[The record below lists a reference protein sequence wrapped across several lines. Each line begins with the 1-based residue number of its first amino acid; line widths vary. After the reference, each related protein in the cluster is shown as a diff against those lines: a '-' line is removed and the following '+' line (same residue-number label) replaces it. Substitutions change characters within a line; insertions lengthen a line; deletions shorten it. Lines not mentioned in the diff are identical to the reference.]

1 MLDATAGAY
10 RTRQSEQQELAIA
23 ALAIAF
29 VSITFV
35 LRVLAAQGQ
44 PLTMDETFTGMITSQ
59 HNLADFIRQARRDV
73 AAPLYYTTLW
83 LLPLSS
89 SDFAMRLP
97 SWAFMML
104 GSALPLIWRIPGQ
117 SRSAAI
123 AWAALLY
130 LWLPGAIFA
139 VQARPYAL
147 LFLVAT
153 AQTIA
158 FARLIEKPT
167 LQRAFVWTIV
177 ASLTLL
183 THYMAAAL
191 GLAQGLV
198 LLATLRQRALKLWP
212 SLLVL
217 LIPIVEAVT
226 HYRQL
231 SYFASSDAN
240 WLPRITTANV
250 YQYLTYGLG
259 LLGPVLLLTALAS
272 RHLNR
277 DEPLPRG
284 AALAAVAGAVALCLL
299 IAAGWNRSLLVD
311 RYLTACA
318 PALMLAIVTIAAG
331 TGARLLLVVM
341 SGTLAV
347 YASVAA
353 PLRIGEQSMEWAAEK
368 LIPYHPRSLVYS
380 LGYSGQHTIAPQT
393 REELGAFLF
402 RRAGVPT
409 KAQMVTSLDGR
420 QLIRAAGNEG
430 AVIWVFYPEWQP
442 VANAIAKQRHCF
454 VASHQLAC
462 PPRPSAHD

>member
-1 MLDATAGAY
+1 VF
-10 RTRQSEQQELAIA
+10 RTRRREQQELAIA
-23 ALAIAF
+23 GLAIAF
-29 VSITFV
+29 VSITFA
-35 LRVLAAQGQ
+35 LRILAAQGH
-44 PLTMDETFTGMITSQ
+44 PLTMDETFSGMITSQ
-59 HNLADFIRQARRDV
+59 HSLSDFIREARRDV
-73 AAPLYYTTLW
+73 AAPLYYSTLW
-83 LLPLSS
+83 LLPLGSG
-89 SDFAMRLP
+89 DFAMRLP

-117 SRSAAI
+117 PRSAAI

-130 LWLPGAIFA
+130 LWLPGAIFSL
-139 VQARPYAL
+139 QARPYAL

-158 FARLIEKPT
+158 FARLVEEPT
-167 LQRAFVWTIV
+167 LRHAFAWTIV

-198 LLATLRQRALKLWP
+198 LLAALRKRAMKLWP

-240 WLPRITTANV
+240 WLPRITSANI

-277 DEPLPRG
+277 GEPMPRS
-284 AALAAVAGAVALCLL
+284 ATLAAVAGVVALGLL

-311 RYLTACA
+311 RYLTSCA
-318 PALMLAIVTIAAG
+318 PSLMLAIVTIAAG

-353 PLRIGEQSMEWAAEK
+353 PLQIREQSMEWAAEK
-368 LIPYHPRSLVYS
+368 LIPYRPTNLVYS
-380 LGYSGQHTIAPQT
+380 LGYSGQHTIAPET

-420 QLIRAAGNEG
+420 ELVQAAGND
-430 AVIWVFYPEWQP
+430 AAAIWVFYPEWQP

-454 VASHQLAC
+454 VAPHQLAC
-462 PPRPSAHD
+462 PPLRSARD